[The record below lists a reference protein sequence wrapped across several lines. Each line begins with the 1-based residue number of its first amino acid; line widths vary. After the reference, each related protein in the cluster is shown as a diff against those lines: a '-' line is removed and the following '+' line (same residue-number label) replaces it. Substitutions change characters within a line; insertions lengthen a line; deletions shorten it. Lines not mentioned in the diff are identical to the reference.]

1 MYGLCYRN
9 FYTKISQEDFN
20 VASDE
25 FICILRFRKHEDIIQ
40 NYLADL
46 YFTVVENTL
55 IAI

>member
-46 YFTVVENTL
+46 YFTVVE
-55 IAI
+55 IIR